1 MALGIGIGLVA
12 ALISLF
18 ATSWLARI
26 APSQREPSVVPITYR
41 PGSAPPVPR
50 VGGVAVFVAAV
61 VATGIAAAAGMAGTG
76 SLLRQHGLYG
86 GIFGGV
92 TLLLVVGLADD
103 FLDLSPAIKLLAQ
116 GMAAML
122 AISGGLTV
130 PFVQI
135 GPHATVTLGWMGIP
149 LTLFW
154 IIAATNA
161 FNFIDGLDGLATSI
175 GIVGFAA
182 TLVSAA
188 ILGHRDLVV
197 LSVVLIGALL
207 GFLRYNFAPASIYL
221 GDCGSLLIG
230 YLLATLSLVGATS
243 STGVLLPYVPLFAL
257 ALPLLDGTV
266 AIVRR
271 WLRHMPVW
279 KGDHRHIHHRVQALG
294 LTKRQTVGVLVLTA
308 AGFALLG
315 LLTAFAPPRL
325 FAATM
330 LVAVIVTGGIAV
342 LGLRKLDYYEF
353 RAVRVAWER
362 RADSWRR
369 FVREEI
375 RMRDAQRELATAR
388 DLNELRT
395 GLDRCALAF
404 GLDRIEIS
412 RQRPRPRRSWRGEHL
427 DVPVSASDSNGI
439 DPWTLRVWH
448 GEYDSPHAEL
458 VQRVAHVLASACG
471 VWLRDYGLL
480 DAPAWAETHT
490 GYPSHEGPTLPRGG
504 PRRLARA

>member
-1 MALGIGIGLVA
+1 MVFGISVVA
-12 ALISLF
+12 AIVALL
-18 ATSWLARI
+18 ATRWLARI

-50 VGGVAVFVAAV
+50 VGGVAVFVAAL
-61 VATGIAAAAGMAGTG
+61 VALGIAAAVGVPGTG
-76 SLLRQHGLYG
+76 AILRQPGLYG

-92 TLLLVVGLADD
+92 SLLLAVGLADD

-116 GMAAML
+116 GLAAMF
-122 AISGGLTV
+122 AISGGLTL
-130 PFVQI
+130 PFVQL
-135 GPHATVTLGWMGIP
+135 GPHTTITLGWVGIP
-149 LTLFW
+149 VTLFW
-154 IIAATNA
+154 IIAVTNA

-175 GIVGFAA
+175 GVVGFGA

-188 ILGHRDLVV
+188 ILGHSDIVILTA
-197 LSVVLIGALL
+197 VLIGALL
-207 GFLRYNFAPASIYL
+207 GFLRYNFAPARIYL

-230 YLLATLSLVGATS
+230 YLLATLSVVGATS
-243 STGVLLPYVPLFAL
+243 SANTVLVYAPLFTL

-294 LTKRQTVGVLVLTA
+294 LSRRQTVGVLAGTA
-308 AGFALLG
+308 VMFALAG
-315 LLTAFAPPRL
+315 LLTS
-325 FAATM
+325 FAAPKLFETTVLLTV
-330 LVAVIVTGGIAV
+330 LVTAGVAV
-342 LGLRKLDYYEF
+342 LGLRRLDYYEF
-353 RAVRVAWER
+353 RAVRTAWR
-362 RADSWRR
+362 HRPNSWRR

-375 RMRDAQRELATAR
+375 RMRDAERELATAR

-427 DVPVSASDSNGI
+427 DVPAGVFDSSGT
-439 DPWTLRVWH
+439 DPWILRVWH
-448 GEYDSPHAEL
+448 GEYDSPRPDL
-458 VQRVAHVLASACG
+458 VQRVAHVLAGACG
-471 VWLRDYGLL
+471 LWLRDYGL
-480 DAPAWAETHT
+480 AGTPAWTVAAARH
-490 GYPSHEGPTLPRGG
+490 PSHEGPTLPRG
-504 PRRLARA
+504 RRQLAKA